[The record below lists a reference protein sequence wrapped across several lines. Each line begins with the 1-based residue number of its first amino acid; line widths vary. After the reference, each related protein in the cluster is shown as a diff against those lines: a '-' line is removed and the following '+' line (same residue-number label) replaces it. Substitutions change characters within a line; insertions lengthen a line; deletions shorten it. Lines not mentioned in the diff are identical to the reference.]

1 MKIEFLVL
9 LTLVFMVLKLT
20 HYIDWSWL
28 WVLSPL
34 WLGWLSLTAILFILA
49 LIGIGKTTNKAKN
62 KSFDNSRC
70 K

>member
-20 HYIDWSWL
+20 HYIDWSWV

-34 WLGWLSLTAILFILA
+34 WLWWLVVTVTVFVLA
-49 LIGIGKTTNKAKN
+49 LIGIGNTKIESKN
-62 KSFDNSRC
+62 KSFT
-70 K
+70 KITGE

>member
-20 HYIDWSWL
+20 HYIDWSWV

-34 WLGWLSLTAILFILA
+34 WLGWLSLTATLFVLA
-49 LIGIGKTTNKAKN
+49 LIVLVRQRLNLKIKVLQK
-62 KSFDNSRC
+62 
-70 K
+70 